1 MQDNNLLNSE
11 KKSIINCD
19 EALKKLT
26 GEESFQCFGFAKYFK
41 KHLLGYADEPA
52 E

>member
-1 MQDNNLLNSE
+1 MDPN
-11 KKSIINCD
+11 KKSMLNCD

-26 GEESFQCFGFAKYFK
+26 GEDSFQCFGFAKYFK
-41 KHLLGYADEPA
+41 RHLLGYADQAA